1 MGMSVMSKVQ
11 GSKVGYFL
19 SHPTFITIIVL
30 IMVIFFIS
38 DVALIYY
45 YAFVQ

>member
-1 MGMSVMSKVQ
+1 MSVVSKIT

-19 SHPTFITIIVL
+19 SHPTFITVIVI

-45 YAFVQ
+45 YAFVQGS